1 MPLPR
6 MRTAAGVLAIIK
18 EQDPST
24 EVTLH
29 YIRQLINT
37 GKVTVTPVGT
47 KKLVDA
53 NAVISYIAT
62 GEATPSCDEAPVS
75 FDLPDIMG
83 GGHVGFSL
91 PALSEIQLPRL
102 ATGAVIPP
110 NREFMA
116 ILGDQKSGMNVEAP
130 ESLLR
135 QMANDDAGMNT
146 GLLQKILDA
155 ILSGKI
161 MVVDSAAFAKVVYA
175 ANKSESN
182 RHGTSLVVR

>member
-53 NAVISYIAT
+53 DAVISYIAN
-62 GEATPSCDEAPVS
+62 GEAAPSCDEVPVTGQ
-75 FDLPDIMG
+75 IRR
-83 GGHVGFSL
+83 V
-91 PALSEIQLPRL
+91 PA
-102 ATGAVIPP
+102 
-110 NREFMA
+110 
-116 ILGDQKSGMNVEAP
+116 
-130 ESLLR
+130 
-135 QMANDDAGMNT
+135 
-146 GLLQKILDA
+146 
-155 ILSGKI
+155 
-161 MVVDSAAFAKVVYA
+161 
-175 ANKSESN
+175 
-182 RHGTSLVVR
+182 